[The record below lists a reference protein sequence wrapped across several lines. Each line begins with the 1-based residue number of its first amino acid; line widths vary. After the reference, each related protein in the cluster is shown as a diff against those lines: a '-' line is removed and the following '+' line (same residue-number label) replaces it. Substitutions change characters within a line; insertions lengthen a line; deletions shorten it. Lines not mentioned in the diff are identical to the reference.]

1 MPIFRISMPIF
12 IILLWIIVSSPL
24 DGYDDSDFG
33 WRVSIV
39 VRGIWAVPESAM
51 ASFIVAQAVS
61 TVVRMVDEKYFWIF
75 ITKFQTYKIYVF
87 FQKDMYL
94 SKILKFSSTCLA
106 FRKIFSIWLQTYH
119 GVIKRYTETLP
130 ALWYLFMIILA
141 HSGAVQTPCTTTGA
155 SKPSRGDLIK
165 IHS

>member
-1 MPIFRISMPIF
+1 MVMMA
-12 IILLWIIVSSPL
+12 
-24 DGYDDSDFG
+24 SDFG

-87 FQKDMYL
+87 FK
-94 SKILKFSSTCLA
+94 KICI
-106 FRKIFSIWLQTYH
+106 FRKS
-119 GVIKRYTETLP
+119 
-130 ALWYLFMIILA
+130 
-141 HSGAVQTPCTTTGA
+141 
-155 SKPSRGDLIK
+155 
-165 IHS
+165 